1 MYTIENVLKVLIFPL
16 FSSLVILAFLLGES
30 HHSTRSLYSLT
41 ILLLFYYV
49 LTLLLLILSTIICFF
64 FFLVYTYIHIYIYL
78 FASLSYILC
87 IRRILEMLAGDV
99 SFFTDN
105 RIVPCY
111 FFLKFFSSFQR
122 Y

>member
-16 FSSLVILAFLLGES
+16 FTSLVILAFFLLRES

-49 LTLLLLILSTIICFF
+49 LTLLLLILSTIICFSL
-64 FFLVYTYIHIYIYL
+64 FLVYISLCFALIYPHI
-78 FASLSYILC
+78 C

-111 FFLKFFSSFQR
+111 FFLKFLSSFQR

>member
-16 FSSLVILAFLLGES
+16 FTSFVILAFFTQGISSFNTKFVFFNHFTTFLLRS
-30 HHSTRSLYSLT
+30 HVAPFDSLHNH
-41 ILLLFYYV
+41 LLLR
-49 LTLLLLILSTIICFF
+49 LSP
-64 FFLVYTYIHIYIYL
+64 YIYL

-99 SFFTDN
+99 SFFTTDN